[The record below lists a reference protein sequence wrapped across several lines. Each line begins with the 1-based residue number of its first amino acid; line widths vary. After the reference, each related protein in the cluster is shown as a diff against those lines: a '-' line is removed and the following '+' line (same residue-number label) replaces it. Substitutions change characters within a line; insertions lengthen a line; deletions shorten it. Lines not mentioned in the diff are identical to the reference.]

1 MVTPVPR
8 TPVKPGRAG
17 GLGRV
22 MTHRCRL
29 PAIAHPCRIAIP
41 GRFDRHGNGGRSPA
55 GRLSIAVMHNKSI
68 GQQPPRLFIIGAA
81 SRRYRISPMK
91 LASLVSPL
99 RWLGFV
105 VLLLMAT
112 AVVYAGFIAIS
123 NWPSIAV

>member
-1 MVTPVPR
+1 
-8 TPVKPGRAG
+8 
-17 GLGRV
+17 
-22 MTHRCRL
+22 
-29 PAIAHPCRIAIP
+29 
-41 GRFDRHGNGGRSPA
+41 
-55 GRLSIAVMHNKSI
+55 MHNKSI